1 MGKTVMSSKITGML
15 AIGNGEKCPYCD
27 TIMTED
33 TDTLKH
39 MTENHQERLVDA
51 LFGDTD
57 EEYLEHKQ
65 KGNTNETTN

>member
-1 MGKTVMSSKITGML
+1 ML

-27 TIMTED
+27 TVMTKD
-33 TDTLKH
+33 IDTLEH
-39 MTENHQERLVDA
+39 LTENHQEKLLAA

-65 KGNTNETTN
+65 KKGEIK

>member
-1 MGKTVMSSKITGML
+1 ML

-27 TIMTED
+27 TVMTKD
-33 TDTLKH
+33 IDTLEH
-39 MTENHQERLVDA
+39 LTENHQERLLSA

-65 KGNTNETTN
+65 KKGEINENK

>member
-1 MGKTVMSSKITGML
+1 ML

-27 TIMTED
+27 IVMTEL
-33 TDTLKH
+33 TIKH
-39 MTENHQERLVDA
+39 LMDNHQKRLVDA

-65 KGNTNETTN
+65 KEEK

>member
-1 MGKTVMSSKITGML
+1 ML

-27 TIMTED
+27 TVMTKD
-33 TDTLKH
+33 IDTLEHLTEKH
-39 MTENHQERLVDA
+39 KERFLDA

-65 KGNTNETTN
+65 KKGEINENK

>member
-1 MGKTVMSSKITGML
+1 MGRTVMSGKITGML

>member
-1 MGKTVMSSKITGML
+1 ML

-27 TIMTED
+27 TVMTKD
-33 TDTLKH
+33 IDTLEH
-39 MTENHQERLVDA
+39 LTENHQERFLSA

-65 KGNTNETTN
+65 KGKTNENK

>member
-1 MGKTVMSSKITGML
+1 ML

-27 TIMTED
+27 TVMTKD
-33 TDTLKH
+33 IDTLEH
-39 MTENHQERLVDA
+39 LTENHIERLLDA

-65 KGNTNETTN
+65 KKGEINENK

>member
-1 MGKTVMSSKITGML
+1 ML

-27 TIMTED
+27 TVMTKD
-33 TDTLKH
+33 IDTLEH
-39 MTENHQERLVDA
+39 LTENHQERFLSA

-65 KGNTNETTN
+65 KGKQNEDK

>member
-1 MGKTVMSSKITGML
+1 ML

-27 TIMTED
+27 TVMTKD
-33 TDTLKH
+33 IDTLEH
-39 MTENHQERLVDA
+39 LTENHKERLLSA

-65 KGNTNETTN
+65 KEEK

>member
-1 MGKTVMSSKITGML
+1 MSSKITGML

-65 KGNTNETTN
+65 KGNNNETTN

>member
-1 MGKTVMSSKITGML
+1 ML

-27 TIMTED
+27 TVMTKD
-33 TDTLKH
+33 IDTLEH
-39 MTENHQERLVDA
+39 LTENHKERLLDA

-65 KGNTNETTN
+65 KEEQQ